1 MKRFLSLTLMFVFI
15 LSAIPVYAAT
25 PAKTLKVHFID
36 VGQGA
41 SQLIVGSTGKTIL
54 IDAGNNSEE
63 KTIVEYIKKQ
73 KIKKIDI
80 LVGTHPDADHVGGL
94 DAVISNFEIGKIYM
108 PKVVS
113 TTKTYEDVLS
123 AIKKKSLKVTTAK
136 AGLILDWEKDA
147 TVKMIAPVSTY
158 DDANEMSAVIK
169 LTYGSTSFL
178 LMGDAESKS
187 ENDILKSKVDIKSD
201 VLLVGHHGSI
211 SSTSQKFLNAVN
223 PKHAVI
229 QVGKNSYGH
238 PTSDILKRLTDK
250 KVKIYRNDKQGTI
263 VFTTDGKKITTS
275 QNEWKANSITTNP
288 TTTQTPKA
296 TPKPSEKPKQENVVY
311 ANCAAVKAAGAAP
324 IHKGDAGYSTKLD
337 RDGDGVACE

>member
-1 MKRFLSLTLMFVFI
+1 MKRFILFTLTLILV
-15 LSAIPVYAAT
+15 LSAIPAYAAT
-25 PAKTLKVHFID
+25 QTKNLKVHFID

-41 SQLIVGSTGKTIL
+41 SQLIIGSTGKTIL

-63 KTIVEYIKKQ
+63 KTIVDYLKKQ

-80 LVGTHPDADHVGGL
+80 LVGTHPDADHIGGL

-113 TTKTYEDVLS
+113 TTKTYEDVLA

-136 AGLILDWEKDA
+136 SGLTLDWEKDA
-147 TVKMIAPVSTY
+147 TIKMIAPVSTY
-158 DDANEMSAVIK
+158 DDANDMSVVIK

-187 ENDILKSKVDIKSD
+187 ENDIINSKVDIKSD
-201 VLLVGHHGSI
+201 VLLIGHHGSKT
-211 SSTSQKFLNAVN
+211 STSQKFLNAVN

-238 PTSDILKRLTDK
+238 PTSEVLKRLTEK
-250 KVKIYRNDKQGTI
+250 KIKIYRNDKQGSI
-263 VFTTDGKKITTS
+263 VFTSDGKNITTS
-275 QNEWKANSITTNP
+275 TKEWTNNAATTN
-288 TTTQTPKA
+288 KA
-296 TPKPSEKPKQENVVY
+296 TPKPSEKPEQDNVVY
-311 ANCAAVKAAGAAP
+311 ANCTAVKEARKAP
-324 IHKGDAGYSTKLD
+324 IRKGDPGYSTKLD
-337 RDGDGVACE
+337 RDGDGIACE